1 MSETVTLAVNDRI
14 KVRLELITFTHELQ
28 ERTTTIECDAV
39 VQSLCLNTGKYDDE
53 INPGQIIPTIGLGNY
68 GKVTVDQVTAGLVR
82 STTTQEVRKV

>member
-1 MSETVTLAVNDRI
+1 MSTNVTLTVNDRI
-14 KVRLELITFTHELQ
+14 KVRLELITFTHDMQ

-39 VQSLCLNTGKYDDE
+39 VQSLCLNTGRYDDE
-53 INPGQIIPTIGLGNY
+53 INPGQIIPLIKLGSY